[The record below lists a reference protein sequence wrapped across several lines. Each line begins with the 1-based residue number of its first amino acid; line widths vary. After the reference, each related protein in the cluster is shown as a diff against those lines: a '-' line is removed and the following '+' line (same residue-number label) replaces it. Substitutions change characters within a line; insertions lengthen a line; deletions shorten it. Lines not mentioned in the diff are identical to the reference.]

1 MAASSPRIAR
11 SVTKS
16 IEAGLTFSAR
26 CWGKAS
32 PASATLAAIALAVA
46 TLAGQGTSRPP
57 SGAPI
62 RGLDHV
68 PIAVNNLDAA
78 SARFRAL
85 GFTLKPGQPHANG
98 IVNQH
103 AKFPDGTELELITA
117 PAATD
122 ELTTYYR
129 ESLAKGDGPAF
140 LALFAPERTDPV
152 QRIERDLP
160 RYIFFGP
167 RNASPTDLP
176 EHFRHTNTAQSLISV
191 WLAGADL
198 SAEWN
203 LLERLG
209 AVMTHEVRDLPERT
223 SMTVAR
229 FEEGEVLLLPAAR
242 ELVPGR
248 RVMGATVRV
257 RSIAFVE
264 RLRPGGVAPI
274 VVRRTQGS
282 SAFVKPEV
290 ANGLWLEFKE
300 PAPAQT
306 PPRRIPP
313 TVP

>member
-1 MAASSPRIAR
+1 M
-11 SVTKS
+11 
-16 IEAGLTFSAR
+16 
-26 CWGKAS
+26 
-32 PASATLAAIALAVA
+32 LAAA
-46 TLAGQGTSRPP
+46 TLAGQASAPGS
-57 SGAPI
+57 SAAPI

-68 PIAVNNLDAA
+68 PIAVTNLDAA
-78 SARFRAL
+78 AARFRGL

-98 IVNQH
+98 ITNQH
-103 AKFPDGTELELITA
+103 AKFADGTELELITA

-140 LALFAPERTDPV
+140 LALFTPERTDLV

-160 RYIFFGP
+160 RYMFFGP

-176 EHFRHTNTAQSLISV
+176 EHFRHPNTAQSLIAV

-203 LLERLG
+203 LLERMG
-209 AVMTHEVRDLPERT
+209 AAMGHDVRDLPDRT
-223 SMTVAR
+223 SMSVAR

-248 RVMGATVRV
+248 RVVGATVRV

-264 RLRPGGVAPI
+264 RLRPGGIAPT
-274 VVRRTQGS
+274 VVRRADGAS
-282 SAFVKPEV
+282 VFVKPEG
-290 ANGLWLEFKE
+290 ANGMWLEFRE
-300 PAPAQT
+300 GS
-306 PPRRIPP
+306 
-313 TVP
+313 